1 MEQLVWAI
9 IIIIFII
16 FTALKNRARNRP
28 DTTSERAPDSDHEA
42 KEGRDK
48 LSRYMEELLG
58 IETPELKPERRIEE
72 ERHELLEKEV
82 RSKPEPKIEKR
93 VGQFESPLTKKY
105 EKKPESGIGKRIDQF
120 ESPLTKI
127 YEEKSEPPVHEKKD
141 IYSAKF
147 PWGTLSGK
155 DLKNAIIFAEILGPP
170 ISKRKSHRLF

>member
-9 IIIIFII
+9 IIIVFII

-28 DTTSERAPDSDHEA
+28 KTEHKPE
-42 KEGRDK
+42 EERDK

-58 IETPELKPERRIEE
+58 TEIPETKPEIRIDE
-72 ERHELLEKEV
+72 ERYELLEKEV
-82 RSKPEPKIEKR
+82 RPEPEPEIEKR
-93 VGQFESPLTKKY
+93 
-105 EKKPESGIGKRIDQF
+105 IGQF

-127 YEEKSEPPVHEKKD
+127 YEKKSKPPIPEKKD
-141 IYSAKF
+141 IYCSKL

>member
-16 FTALKNRARNRP
+16 FTALKNRARNKPR
-28 DTTSERAPDSDHEA
+28 TTSERAPDSDHEE
-42 KEGRDK
+42 KEERDK
-48 LSRYMEELLG
+48 LTKYMEELFG
-58 IETPELKPERRIEE
+58 TEMPEAKPERRIDE

-82 RSKPEPKIEKR
+82 RPKPEPK
-93 VGQFESPLTKKY
+93 
-105 EKKPESGIGKRIDQF
+105 PERKIGDLRPTIDKHLKEVWEQ
-120 ESPLTKI
+120 PI
-127 YEEKSEPPVHEKKD
+127 PEKKD
-141 IYSAKF
+141 IYRSKF

>member
-9 IIIIFII
+9 IIIIFIV

-28 DTTSERAPDSDHEA
+28 ATTSERAPDSDHEA

-58 IETPELKPERRIEE
+58 IETPETKPQVRVERKEPKP
-72 ERHELLEKEV
+72 LEKRV
-82 RSKPEPKIEKR
+82 RTKPEPK
-93 VGQFESPLTKKY
+93 T
-105 EKKPESGIGKRIDQF
+105 EKKVGQF

-127 YEEKSEPPVHEKKD
+127 YEGKTKPTIPGRKD
-141 IYSAKF
+141 ICHSKL

-155 DLKNAIIFAEILGPP
+155 DLKNAIVFAEILGPP

>member
-9 IIIIFII
+9 IIIVFII

-28 DTTSERAPDSDHEA
+28 KTEHKPE
-42 KEGRDK
+42 EERDK

-58 IETPELKPERRIEE
+58 TEKPETKPEIRIDE
-72 ERHELLEKEV
+72 ERYELLEKEV
-82 RSKPEPKIEKR
+82 RPKPVPIIEEKI
-93 VGQFESPLTKKY
+93 G
-105 EKKPESGIGKRIDQF
+105 QF

-127 YEEKSEPPVHEKKD
+127 YEKKPKPPISEKKD
-141 IYSAKF
+141 IYRAKF

>member
-16 FTALKNRARNRP
+16 FTALKNRARNKPR
-28 DTTSERAPDSDHEA
+28 TTSERAPDSDHEA

-58 IETPELKPERRIEE
+58 TEIPETKPEIRIDE
-72 ERHELLEKEV
+72 ERYELLEKEV
-82 RSKPEPKIEKR
+82 RLKPEPKPERKI
-93 VGQFESPLTKKY
+93 GDL
-105 EKKPESGIGKRIDQF
+105 KPTIDKHLKEIWEQ
-120 ESPLTKI
+120 PI
-127 YEEKSEPPVHEKKD
+127 PEKKD
-141 IYSAKF
+141 IYRSKF

-170 ISKRKSHRLF
+170 ISKRKGHRLF

>member
-1 MEQLVWAI
+1 MEQLAWAI

-28 DTTSERAPDSDHEA
+28 KTEHKPE
-42 KEGRDK
+42 EERDK

-58 IETPELKPERRIEE
+58 TEIPETKPEIRIDE
-72 ERHELLEKEV
+72 ERYELLEKEV
-82 RSKPEPKIEKR
+82 RPKPVPIIEEKI
-93 VGQFESPLTKKY
+93 G
-105 EKKPESGIGKRIDQF
+105 QF

-127 YEEKSEPPVHEKKD
+127 YEKKPKPPIPEKKD
-141 IYSAKF
+141 IYCSKI
-147 PWGTLSGK
+147 PWDTLSGK

>member
-9 IIIIFII
+9 IIIVFII

-28 DTTSERAPDSDHEA
+28 DTTFERTPDSDHEA
-42 KEGRDK
+42 KEGSDK
-48 LSRYMEELLG
+48 LARYMEELLG
-58 IETPELKPERRIEE
+58 IETPETKPQVRVERKEPKP
-72 ERHELLEKEV
+72 LEKRV
-82 RSKPEPKIEKR
+82 RTKPAPIIEKR
-93 VGQFESPLTKKY
+93 V
-105 EKKPESGIGKRIDQF
+105 DQF

-127 YEEKSEPPVHEKKD
+127 YEKKPKPPIPEKKD
-141 IYSAKF
+141 IYSARL

>member
-28 DTTSERAPDSDHEA
+28 KTEHKPE
-42 KEGRDK
+42 EERDK

-58 IETPELKPERRIEE
+58 TEIPETKPEIRIDE
-72 ERHELLEKEV
+72 ERYELLEKEV
-82 RSKPEPKIEKR
+82 RPEPEPEIEKR
-93 VGQFESPLTKKY
+93 
-105 EKKPESGIGKRIDQF
+105 IGQF

-127 YEEKSEPPVHEKKD
+127 YEKKSKPPIPEKKD
-141 IYSAKF
+141 IYCSKL

-170 ISKRKSHRLF
+170 ISKRKGHRLF

>member
-9 IIIIFII
+9 IIIVFII

-28 DTTSERAPDSDHEA
+28 KTEHKPE
-42 KEGRDK
+42 EERDK

-58 IETPELKPERRIEE
+58 TEIPETKPEIRIDE
-72 ERHELLEKEV
+72 ERYELLEKEV
-82 RSKPEPKIEKR
+82 RPKPVPIIEEKI
-93 VGQFESPLTKKY
+93 G
-105 EKKPESGIGKRIDQF
+105 QF

-127 YEEKSEPPVHEKKD
+127 YEKRPKPPIPEKKD
-141 IYSAKF
+141 IYCSKI
-147 PWGTLSGK
+147 PWDTLSGK

>member
-28 DTTSERAPDSDHEA
+28 KTEHKPE
-42 KEGRDK
+42 EERDK

-58 IETPELKPERRIEE
+58 TEIPETKPEIRIDE
-72 ERHELLEKEV
+72 ERYELLEKEV
-82 RSKPEPKIEKR
+82 RPKPEPIVEKE
-93 VGQFESPLTKKY
+93 V
-105 EKKPESGIGKRIDQF
+105 DQF
-120 ESPLTKI
+120 ESPLAKK
-127 YEEKSEPPVHEKKD
+127 YEEKWKAPVHEKKD
-141 IYSAKF
+141 IYRAEF
-147 PWGTLSGK
+147 PWDTLSGK

>member
-28 DTTSERAPDSDHEA
+28 KTEHKPE
-42 KEGRDK
+42 EGRDK

-58 IETPELKPERRIEE
+58 TEIPETKPEIRIDE
-72 ERHELLEKEV
+72 ERYELLEKEV
-82 RSKPEPKIEKR
+82 RPEPEPEIEKR
-93 VGQFESPLTKKY
+93 
-105 EKKPESGIGKRIDQF
+105 IGQF

-127 YEEKSEPPVHEKKD
+127 YEKKSKPPIPEKKD
-141 IYSAKF
+141 IYCSKL